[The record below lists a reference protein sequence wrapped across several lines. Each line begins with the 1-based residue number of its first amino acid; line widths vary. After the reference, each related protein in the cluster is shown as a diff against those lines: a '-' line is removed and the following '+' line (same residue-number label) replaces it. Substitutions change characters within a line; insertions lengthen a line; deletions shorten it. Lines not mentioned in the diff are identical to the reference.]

1 MTIPNITDPITTE
14 VVRNF
19 MTSCADDMNAALYR
33 SAFSSVIYEGRD
45 SAVALL
51 DRNGDMLGQST
62 GVPIFIGNM
71 EICIKHVIERH
82 GYESFKP
89 GDVIILNDPYIQGTH
104 LHDVTAFGPLFYQGE
119 IVGFASTRAHW
130 QDIGAIDPGTT
141 MGSTS
146 IYQEGIRLGPT
157 WVVKEYEAREEW
169 IDLLRRNVRMK
180 DFMVGDLN
188 AQIAAIRT
196 GERRVNQLLDRIGL
210 DAFDGAKAN
219 IFKQSEALDRQAIAA
234 LPDGVY
240 DAEGYMDDD
249 GTGFGPI
256 KVCVEMTVDG
266 ERMIVD
272 LEGTSGPVPGSLN
285 CGKAQTISMVRL
297 AYKTLINPNLA
308 ITGGS
313 FPTLEIR
320 IPEHCMLNAVEP
332 AACEWYFSGLGLL
345 ADLLITCLGQAKPER
360 AVAAHYGDS
369 MVAGFAGYDA
379 AEGQWVVIE
388 PTAGGWGAFKGSD
401 GESALINLS
410 NGSFRNIP
418 VEVYETKHPIK
429 VEEFSIRRDSG
440 GPGRWRG
447 GCGVVRAYRTLEA
460 CDVSLWFER
469 SVTPAW
475 GILGGMPGLAPEIC
489 IEGTDFKSTSLKLKA
504 TRIAPGTVVRTVTGG
519 GGGYGDAHERPAEEV
534 LRDVREGYVSV
545 AAAREDYG
553 VAIDPDGLTI
563 DEAAAATDRSRRG
576 SGNREG
582 AG

>member
-1 MTIPNITDPITTE
+1 
-14 VVRNF
+14 
-19 MTSCADDMNAALYR
+19 
-33 SAFSSVIYEGRD
+33 
-45 SAVALL
+45 
-51 DRNGDMLGQST
+51 
-62 GVPIFIGNM
+62 
-71 EICIKHVIERH
+71 
-82 GYESFKP
+82 
-89 GDVIILNDPYIQGTH
+89 
-104 LHDVTAFGPLFYQGE
+104 
-119 IVGFASTRAHW
+119 
-130 QDIGAIDPGTT
+130 
-141 MGSTS
+141 
-146 IYQEGIRLGPT
+146 
-157 WVVKEYEAREEW
+157 
-169 IDLLRRNVRMK
+169 MK

-196 GERRVNQLLDRIGL
+196 GERRFKQLLDRIGR
-210 DAFDGAKAN
+210 DAFEGAKAN
-219 IFKQSEALDRQAIAA
+219 IFKQSDALDRQAIAA

-240 DAEGYMDDD
+240 AAEGYMDDD

-256 KVCVEMTVDG
+256 KVCAKMTIEG

-272 LEGTSGPVPGSLN
+272 LDGTSGPVPGSLN

-313 FPTLEIR
+313 FPTLEI
-320 IPEHCMLNAVEP
+320 IVPEHCMLNAVEP

-388 PTAGGWGAFKGSD
+388 PTAGGWGAFTGSD

-429 VEEFSIRRDSG
+429 IEEFSIRRDSG

-475 GILGGMPGLAPEIC
+475 GILGGSAGSGPEIR
-489 IEGTDFKSTSLKLKA
+489 IDGPQFEGTSLKLKA
-504 TRIAPGTVVRTVTGG
+504 TRIEPGTSVRTVTGG
-519 GGGYGDAHERPAEEV
+519 GGGYGEPRERPPEEV
-534 LRDVREGYVSV
+534 LHDVREGYVS
-545 AAAREDYG
+545 AAAAEEHYG
-553 VAIDPDGLTI
+553 VAIDPDGPTI
-563 DEAAAATDRSRRG
+563 DKAATARLRAATG
-576 SGNREG
+576 GG
-582 AG
+582 P

>member
-1 MTIPNITDPITTE
+1 MAIPNTADPITTE

-19 MTSCADDMNAALYR
+19 MTSCAEDMNAALYR

-51 DRNGDMLGQST
+51 DRDGDMLGQST

-71 EICIKHVIERH
+71 EICIKHVIESH
-82 GYESFKP
+82 GYDRFKP
-89 GDVIILNDPYIQGTH
+89 GDVIILNDPYLQGTH
-104 LHDVTAFGPLFYQGE
+104 LHDVTAFGPLFYAGE
-119 IVGFASTRAHW
+119 LVGFASTRAHW

-157 WVVKEYEAREEW
+157 WVVEAYELREEW

-196 GERRVNQLLDRIGL
+196 GERRFNQLLDRIGRE
-210 DAFDGAKAN
+210 AFEGAKAN
-219 IFKQSEALDRQAIAA
+219 IFKQSDALDRQAIAA

-240 DAEGYMDDD
+240 AAEGYMDDD

-256 KVCVEMTVDG
+256 KVCAKMTIAG

-272 LEGTSGPVPGSLN
+272 LHGTSGPVPGSLN

-313 FPTLEIR
+313 FPTLEIVV
-320 IPEHCMLNAVEP
+320 PEHCMLNAVEP

-388 PTAGGWGAFKGSD
+388 PTAGGWGAFTGSD
-401 GESALINLS
+401 GESALINLA

-429 VEEFSIRRDSG
+429 IEEFSIRRDSG

-447 GCGVVRAYRTLEA
+447 GCGVVRSYRTLEA

-475 GILGGMPGLAPEIC
+475 GILGGRAGQAPEIR
-489 IEGTDFKSTSLKLKA
+489 IDGPKFEGTSLKLKA
-504 TRIAPGTVVRTVTGG
+504 TRIEPGTTVRTVTGG
-519 GGGYGDAHERPAEEV
+519 GGGYGEARERPPAEV
-534 LRDVREGYVSV
+534 LRDVREGYVS
-545 AAAREDYG
+545 AAAAEEQYG
-553 VAIDPDGLTI
+553 VAIDPDGPTI
-563 DEAAAATDRSRRG
+563 DEAATAKLRAAP
-576 SGNREG
+576 G
-582 AG
+582 AGP